1 MVHGMITAAECKKKK
16 TKKTGEVWVGS
27 GEHRFYL
34 SRPKPHSFFRSALT
48 IALFAVHFILLTESL
63 E

>member
-1 MVHGMITAAECKKKK
+1 MHGMITAAECQKKE
-16 TKKTGEVWVGS
+16 KKTGEVWVGS

-34 SRPKPHSFFRSALT
+34 SRSKPHSFFRSALT
-48 IALFAVHFILLTESL
+48 IAPFAVQFILLAESF

>member
-1 MVHGMITAAECKKKK
+1 MHGMITAAECKKKK
-16 TKKTGEVWVGS
+16 KKTGEVWVGS

-48 IALFAVHFILLTESL
+48 IASFTVHFILLTESL

>member
-16 TKKTGEVWVGS
+16 KENGRCLGRVRWTPFLPESTQAA
-27 GEHRFYL
+27 L
-34 SRPKPHSFFRSALT
+34 LFRSALT
-48 IALFAVHFILLTESL
+48 IAPFAVHFILLAESL